1 MTALNVSAAVRPQP
15 VATATRSVTPP
26 WEYVDT
32 LQGQGQ
38 EDLSMRVTRLTR
50 DELLERHKQLLSHA
64 RMPREELEQR
74 AEAGLL
80 SGDDYWLWEE
90 IRGVEFLL
98 GDVADDGQP
107 ASH

>member
-1 MTALNVSAAVRPQP
+1 
-15 VATATRSVTPP
+15 
-26 WEYVDT
+26 
-32 LQGQGQ
+32 
-38 EDLSMRVTRLTR
+38 MRVTQLTR
-50 DELLERHKQLLSHA
+50 DDLLERHKQLLNDA

-80 SGDDYWLWEE
+80 SGDEYWLREE

-98 GDVADDGQP
+98 GDVADDGQR